1 MGILSK
7 LVDAISPTPTEKPAA
22 PPADSPGS
30 WLMLAPGK
38 HVVDG
43 VTVEIPPSAQ
53 PLVAFAVKPGKHIVD
68 DKIAIA
74 PLIYASR

>member
-7 LVDAISPTPTEKPAA
+7 IVDAISSAPSEIPAA
-22 PPADSPGS
+22 PAANPLGS

-43 VTVEIPPSAQ
+43 VTVEIPESPQ
-53 PLVAFAVKPGKHIVD
+53 PLAAFAVKPGKHIVD
-68 DKIAIA
+68 GKIAIA